1 MKVANNLFCLV
12 LSALL
17 LNCASIENVSAEQ
30 PRPISLSAIV
40 FFGHPSVRELKQ
52 DNNLKTGHACLR
64 KYLEAVSPK
73 SYLLLPDVSSAPEDA
88 VNYKRRNLE
97 EQIVTVMGENTRAE
111 AKAFSQAVPLYAEW
125 EGMSEG
131 PVDEANFVGNWLSK
145 RPGTPIAAF
154 LHLFKAHRLRAGF
167 EAARAEHNKGLWPI
181 LARQY
186 RESLDKVRYSTNL
199 LISCIAKDLEAQAYV
214 YLEGYGRP

>member
-1 MKVANNLFCLV
+1 MLKLDNSDTILSFPSPTRESRKNDTSNDYLYFDLLSGSDIVMKVANNLFCLV
-12 LSALL
+12 LFALL

-30 PRPISLSAIV
+30 PSPISLSAIV

-73 SYLLLPDVSSAPEDA
+73 SYLLLPDVSSGPEDA
-88 VNYKRRNLE
+88 VKYKRRNLE

-131 PVDEANFVGNWLSK
+131 PVDEANFVDNWLSK
-145 RPGTPIAAF
+145 RLGTPIAAF

-167 EAARAEHNKGLWPI
+167 EAA
-181 LARQY
+181 
-186 RESLDKVRYSTNL
+186 
-199 LISCIAKDLEAQAYV
+199 QAA
-214 YLEGYGRP
+214 

>member
-1 MKVANNLFCLV
+1 MKVAKNLFCFV
-12 LSALL
+12 LFALL
-17 LNCASIENVSAEQ
+17 LNCALIENVSAEQ

-40 FFGHPSVRELKQ
+40 FFGHPSVRELKH
-52 DNNLKTGHACLR
+52 DNNLKKANACLR
-64 KYLEAVSPK
+64 KYLDAIPPK
-73 SYLLLPDVSSAPEDA
+73 SYLLLPDISSGPEDA

-97 EQIVTVMGENTRAE
+97 EQIVTVLGENTRVE

-131 PVDEANFVGNWLSK
+131 PVDEANFVDNWLSK
-145 RPGTPIAAF
+145 RPGTPIAPF
-154 LHLFKAHRLRAGF
+154 LHLFKAHRLRAGY
-167 EAARAEHNKGLWPI
+167 EAARAGHEKGLWPV

-186 RESLDKVRYSTNL
+186 RESLDKVRFSTNP
-199 LISCIAKDLEAQAYV
+199 LISCIIKDLEAQTYV